1 MRRKLH
7 QNKYLLEEKK
17 QLSNRI
23 RYLESQ
29 LAESNKKA
37 TLVERKSNDNLS
49 DNVNQAITNIVTTH
63 YRRYGEKRIGKEIAD
78 VVWSYNFM
86 NGVVRDELSKRA
98 RSDVMKIF
106 SPAKILRQMDLS
118 SGSLNLQGV
127 EIMRTVESGN
137 KRYYVSLIPS
147 SQRIKDVGRELA
159 RYADKIIPFLH
170 FETESGEGIEFDNE
184 RMFKILL
191 HTYSL
196 IDKA

>member
-1 MRRKLH
+1 
-7 QNKYLLEEKK
+7 
-17 QLSNRI
+17 
-23 RYLESQ
+23 
-29 LAESNKKA
+29 
-37 TLVERKSNDNLS
+37 
-49 DNVNQAITNIVTTH
+49 
-63 YRRYGEKRIGKEIAD
+63 
-78 VVWSYNFM
+78 M

-106 SPAKILRQMDLS
+106 SPAKILRQIDLS

-147 SQRIKDVGRELA
+147 LRRIKDVGSKLA

-196 IDKA
+196 IDKAKKYKTSFSLTSDGAKVTRNIQHCVTGLKVNDISAKCPMTGKRILPQTRNICWPLKFLMGP